1 VLPLVTRLGQ
11 RYLPGVSGSLLG
23 FLALALL
30 AATGLSIAAA
40 LPIRR
45 PVELVLSVYVIAWVE
60 LIGLFLSLSAF
71 DAVTR
76 TGLLAGLV
84 LVFVAALA
92 TVFIR
97 GGTKRPPS
105 LPRRA
110 FGDTNER
117 LPLVLLTVVV
127 SVGLAYIIALIVGT
141 PPNGWDPMNYHL
153 ARAAFWL
160 QSGGIGY
167 IKDAYDQRLNFN
179 PPNGEIGFAFV
190 LGVTR
195 EENLVGFV
203 QFFAAL
209 ACATGVF
216 AVARGLGLGRGEAAF
231 GGLVFLSLPL
241 VALQSSGAKNDLIV
255 ASFLV
260 AAVPFLL
267 GDSRREIALGS
278 ITVALAVGTKF
289 TAAYGLAILL
299 AIVLV
304 ASRRTRLRLPLR
316 IAGLLAGGT
325 AGSYW
330 YFVNAH
336 ETGHFLGDQ
345 SNVPGLT
352 APLHPPENL
361 LSAFGTLVDWL
372 DLSGARGAD
381 VLIYPLAG
389 IVVAIALRAVY
400 GEIGKKSGLVVAV
413 VVGVLPLLLLLVSK
427 QLGRPALIR
436 LDDALGHPKGFLAT
450 GDSTTSSPTTASDT
464 ASWYGPAGL
473 LLVTTTGIAALSFA
487 RRKSLAAPN
496 LVCALAPLGMFT
508 LVALTLTYN
517 PWLGRFFIFPV
528 TLSAA
533 LWGLAL
539 RSKGTA
545 WATAALAGVTLVLS
559 LVHYAEKPSGLR
571 LLDRTAPSTSVWTM
585 KRWQVQSQ
593 HDPAIGP
600 VFRFLDQDVPRRA
613 SIGLALGAN
622 DFGYPAFGPHLDRRV
637 ELVPFGSSA
646 RELDV
651 GWLLA
656 TQERTAE
663 IDHSCWRESFRSDE
677 ATVFRRADSCNG

>member
-1 VLPLVTRLGQ
+1 M
-11 RYLPGVSGSLLG
+11 SGSLLG

-30 AATGLSIAAA
+30 AATGLTVTAAF
-40 LPIRR
+40 PIQR
-45 PVELVLSVYVIAWVE
+45 PVELVLAVYVIAWAE
-60 LIGLFLSLSAF
+60 LIGLFLFLSAF

-76 TGLLAGLV
+76 TALLAGLV

-92 TVFIR
+92 TVFIL
-97 GGTKRPPS
+97 GGSRRLPS

-110 FGDTNER
+110 FGDTNEPR
-117 LPLVLLTVVV
+117 PLVLLTVVV

-141 PPNGWDPMNYHL
+141 PPNGWDPTNYHL

-209 ACATGVF
+209 ACANGVF
-216 AVARGLGLGRGEAAF
+216 AIARRLGLGRAEAAF
-231 GGLVFLSLPL
+231 GALVFLSLPL
-241 VALQSSGAKNDLIV
+241 VALQSSSAKNDLIV

-278 ITVALAVGTKF
+278 IAVALAVGTKF

-304 ASRRTRLRLPLR
+304 APRTLLPLR

-330 YFVNAH
+330 YFVNAR

-361 LSAFGTLVDWL
+361 LSAFGTLVDSL

-389 IVVAIALRAVY
+389 IVIAIALSAVY
-400 GEIGKKSGLVVAV
+400 GEIGKKTGLVVAV
-413 VVGVLPLLLLLVSK
+413 VVSALPLLLLLVSK
-427 QLGRPALIR
+427 QLGRPALVR

-487 RRKSLAAPN
+487 RRKSIAAPN

-528 TLSAA
+528 ALSAS

-571 LLDRTAPSTSVWTM
+571 LLDRSAPSTSVWTM

-646 RELDV
+646 RELDA
-651 GWLLA
+651 GWVLA
-656 TQERTAE
+656 SHERTAE
-663 IDHSCWRESFRSDE
+663 IDHSCWRESFQSDE

>member
-1 VLPLVTRLGQ
+1 MLPLVTRLGQ

-30 AATGLSIAAA
+30 AATGLTVTAAF
-40 LPIRR
+40 PIQRA
-45 PVELVLSVYVIAWVE
+45 VELVLAVYVIAWAE
-60 LIGLFLSLSAF
+60 LIGLFLFLSAF

-76 TGLLAGLV
+76 TALLAGLV

-92 TVFIR
+92 TVFIL
-97 GGTKRPPS
+97 GGSKRLPS
-105 LPRRA
+105 SPRRA
-110 FGDTNER
+110 FGDTNEPR
-117 LPLVLLTVVV
+117 PLVLLTVVV

-160 QSGGIGY
+160 QSGGVGY
-167 IKDAYDQRLNFN
+167 IKEAYDQRLNFN

-216 AVARGLGLGRGEAAF
+216 AIARRLGLGRAEAAF
-231 GGLVFLSLPL
+231 GALVFLSLPL
-241 VALQSSGAKNDLIV
+241 VALQSSTAKNDLIV

-260 AAVPFLL
+260 AALPFLL

-278 ITVALAVGTKF
+278 IAVALAVGTKF

-304 ASRRTRLRLPLR
+304 APRTLLPLR

-330 YFVNAH
+330 YFVNAR
-336 ETGHFLGDQ
+336 ETSHFLGDQ

-361 LSAFGTLVDWL
+361 LSAFGTLVDSL

-389 IVVAIALRAVY
+389 IVIAIALSAVY

-413 VVGVLPLLLLLVSK
+413 VVSALPLLLLLVSK
-427 QLGRPALIR
+427 QLGRPALVR

-487 RRKSLAAPN
+487 RRKSIAAPN

-528 TLSAA
+528 ALSAS

-571 LLDRTAPSTSVWTM
+571 LLDRSAPSTSVWTM

-622 DFGYPAFGPHLDRRV
+622 DFGYPAFGPHLDRKV

-656 TQERTAE
+656 SHERTAE
-663 IDHSCWRESFRSDE
+663 IDHSCWRESFQSDE